1 MNVLVQTPILRWAS
15 ARITRAFLTLLFV
28 TVAIVPGGCGMLPE
42 SSFSLSPE
50 SRLPKWYTL
59 PGGLS
64 RQQIQLRLDYLAAPG
79 GRTAK
84 FTVLGPTGAIL
95 AAEEGRLLLAGP
107 WSKRGTSASEKPEY
121 PLYELV
127 EVRGVRDLIEHRAME
142 PTFYFSDEQAV
153 WAVLAPAKPEPQGD

>member
-1 MNVLVQTPILRWAS
+1 MRRS
-15 ARITRAFLTLLFV
+15 RHSERTLLSMRRVLCVLAFTIV
-28 TVAIVPGGCGMLPE
+28 VIVPEGCGLLPE

-64 RQQIQLRLDYLAAPG
+64 RQQIQVRLDYLAAPG

-107 WSKRGTSASEKPEY
+107 WSKRGSSAAEKPEY

-153 WAVLAPAKPEPQGD
+153 WAVLAPAKREPQDD